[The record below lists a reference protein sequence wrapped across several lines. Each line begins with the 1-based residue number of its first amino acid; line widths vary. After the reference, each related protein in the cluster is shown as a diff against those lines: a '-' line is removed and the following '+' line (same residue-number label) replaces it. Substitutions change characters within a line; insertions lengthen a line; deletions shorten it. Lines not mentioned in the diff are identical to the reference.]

1 MLSAENKSVKTSLLW
16 SFLEQGSSKIALLVI
31 QLILAR
37 LLAPEV
43 FGVMAILLV
52 VVETMSAIAQGG
64 LGSSLIQSD
73 EVNRDDCTTAF
84 WLSISLAA
92 ILYIIIFLCSPF
104 IANVYEMT
112 DLVLSLRI
120 LALSVFLSSFNSI
133 QRSILQREMS
143 FRSIFLSNISSVVI
157 SGCVGVAMAVWGMGL
172 WALVAQAL
180 IQQAIACLVMF
191 IKVPWR
197 PSFYFSRVR
206 ARELLGYGWKVCTTV
221 ILGVFYTG
229 ISELIIGKVCNPA
242 QLGYYSQGRKWP
254 NAGMGVVTNA
264 IQNVMFP
271 VLSLCKND
279 NDKFKQVF
287 LVTLRVGSYVV
298 IPLCVLLALI
308 AEPLLVLLLSE
319 KWIPS
324 VPVFQLGCI
333 GYVLIMPQIVN
344 LRAYM
349 ALGLSNLY
357 LKLQV
362 IKVTLGI
369 FIISGV
375 AYFTKDIYAVALST
389 CLLNYFC
396 IAVID
401 MNPAKRVIGIGR
413 TEQLKQIGP
422 IVLIAVIAGLVS
434 HFLTFLALNNILQIL
449 LQSIVF
455 VAIYCGLS
463 KLCRLKS
470 YEELLLEM
478 AKFMHRATK

>member
-157 SGCVGVAMAVWGMGL
+157 SGCVGVAMAVWGMG
-172 WALVAQAL
+172 ALGSCRSDL

-197 PSFYFSRVR
+197 PSFYF
-206 ARELLGYGWKVCTTV
+206 RE
-221 ILGVFYTG
+221 F
-229 ISELIIGKVCNPA
+229 
-242 QLGYYSQGRKWP
+242 
-254 NAGMGVVTNA
+254 
-264 IQNVMFP
+264 
-271 VLSLCKND
+271 
-279 NDKFKQVF
+279 
-287 LVTLRVGSYVV
+287 
-298 IPLCVLLALI
+298 
-308 AEPLLVLLLSE
+308 
-319 KWIPS
+319 
-324 VPVFQLGCI
+324 VPENC
-333 GYVLIMPQIVN
+333 
-344 LRAYM
+344 
-349 ALGLSNLY
+349 
-357 LKLQV
+357 
-362 IKVTLGI
+362 
-369 FIISGV
+369 
-375 AYFTKDIYAVALST
+375 
-389 CLLNYFC
+389 
-396 IAVID
+396 
-401 MNPAKRVIGIGR
+401 
-413 TEQLKQIGP
+413 
-422 IVLIAVIAGLVS
+422 
-434 HFLTFLALNNILQIL
+434 
-449 LQSIVF
+449 
-455 VAIYCGLS
+455 
-463 KLCRLKS
+463 
-470 YEELLLEM
+470 
-478 AKFMHRATK
+478 